1 MTDKEL
7 ALKIIELVGGKQN
20 IISLIHCVTRLR
32 FKLKDES
39 LGQIDE
45 LKLLDGVMTVIKSGG
60 QFQVVIG
67 DKVTDIYNIIMPI
80 LGFSIDSTSQTDDS
94 EYSEKKNLWN
104 SFVQLISSLFTPVLG
119 VMAASGILKGLLILA
134 TITGLLSDK
143 SGTYMILNAAGDAM
157 FYFLPIILGFS
168 AGKAFKTDVFL
179 SASIGAA
186 LVYPTMITA
195 YNTHANLTF
204 LKIPVIL
211 NSYAQTLIPII
222 AAVFFLSKLEKY
234 LNKYLPKQLKLI
246 FTPLLCLIV
255 IVPATFLIVG
265 PITNT
270 LSQWLSDIV
279 LWIYSL
285 TPTVAGFILAGI
297 WQLAVLLGLHWAFI
311 PVFLNNITTKGF
323 DPINA
328 MLYCTVFAQ
337 TGAALALAIKSKDS
351 KFKEIAIPATLS
363 GFLGITEPI
372 IYGVTLP
379 NKKSFIMASI
389 GSAFGG
395 AIAGFSG
402 AKMFGGFATGGIF
415 GIPMFLNKTGVDT
428 AFIGFVASLII
439 AFLIAL
445 ILTLLLVPGVNGSV
459 LNSKKSEVVAP
470 LKGNIIP
477 LNQVNDEVFSTG
489 IMGNGIAIQPQIGE
503 VRAPFNGT
511 IVTVFPTKHAIGL
524 LSETGVELLIHV
536 GLDTV
541 NLNGKHFETN
551 VKINDKVKTGDL
563 LETFD
568 LNAIKNEGYDTT
580 VPIIITNS
588 TIFTK
593 ISTLDTPRVI
603 DYGENIIEVANT
615 KKAERSVTELI
626 N

>member
-270 LSQWLSDIV
+270 LSQGLSDIV

-311 PVFLNNITTKGF
+311 PIFLNNITTKGF

-615 KKAERSVTELI
+615 KKPNDQLR